1 MATSF
6 FNPSDPSTNL
16 LWSKELYRETKKKT
30 VATKFIGPTSDSLIQ
45 ILDDTQKHPGD
56 KITYSLRMQLAGAG
70 VLGFGVLQGQEEA
83 MTFYTNSLLIDNL
96 RHAVKLQGSVSQQRV
111 PWNLMNEAKMALSDW
126 YASRYDVAVL
136 NHLGGNAA
144 QSDGR
149 YTGNNPP
156 VAPDANHQVF
166 AGGASSEASLTA
178 TNTFTLSLIDQCVA
192 RAKTMTPAIRP
203 VRLSGGEYYLML
215 LHPYQVQ
222 ALRKSTTAGDWKDI
236 QMAAMQGGKVE
247 DNPILTGALGMF
259 NGVILHEDARVPYG
273 DNTQNSLHTDLG
285 APAAGTTNVARGLF
299 CGAQSAVI
307 AFGRNYNWPTKYK
320 WVTQADDYE
329 DQVGVA
335 VGSVFGCVKSTFNG
349 SDFATIVTSTWA
361 QLM

>member
-1 MATSF
+1 VATTF
-6 FNPSDPSTNL
+6 FNASDPSTNK
-16 LWSKELYRETKKKT
+16 LWSKELYRETRKKT
-30 VATKFIGPTSDSLIQ
+30 VATKFIGTSSDSLIQ

-83 MTFYTNSLLIDNL
+83 MTFYTNALLIDNL

-111 PWNLMNEAKMALSDW
+111 PWDLLNEAKMALSDW

-144 QSDGR
+144 QTDGR
-149 YTGNNPP
+149 YTGNNQPS
-156 VAPDANHQVF
+156 APDANHQIF
-166 AGGASSEASLTA
+166 AGGASNEASLTA
-178 TNTFTLSLIDQCVA
+178 TDTFTLSLVDQCVA
-192 RAKTMTPAIRP
+192 RAKTATPAIRP
-203 VRLSGGEYYLML
+203 VRLRQGEYYVMF

-222 ALRKSTTAGDWKDI
+222 ALRKSTTSGDWKDI
-236 QMAAMQGGKVE
+236 QLAAMQGGQIE
-247 DNPILTGALGMF
+247 NNPIFTGALGVF

-273 DNTQNSLHTDLG
+273 DNTQNLLHTDLG
-285 APAAGTTNVARGLF
+285 NPAAGTTNVARALF
-299 CGAQSAVI
+299 CGAQAAVI

-335 VGSVFGCVKSTFNG
+335 VGSVFGCIKSTFAN